1 MGVFWSNCRRKVVLT
16 EGKMGVTRFFILS
29 TFLVLMFGIALS
41 LPTVGDED
49 PEHGLFGRLRRSPQ
63 GFDTAPD
70 IGISN
75 SFASVDRQVILQP
88 ACNYVQRCY
97 TIKGKEQCVWLCA

>member
-1 MGVFWSNCRRKVVLT
+1 MGVFWSNCRIKVVLT

-29 TFLVLMFGIALS
+29 TFLVLMFGFALS

-63 GFDTAPD
+63 GFDTD

-75 SFASVDRQVILQP
+75 AFASVDRQIPISREP

-97 TIKGKEQCVWLCA
+97 TYKGKEQCDWLCA